1 VTSASKPRKRG
12 RRSRERAKARA
23 ARARQTRV
31 QQERAEKRKLTPRQY
46 ARRRALGWS
55 LVATGVTVG
64 VLHWLQHLE
73 VFTAFPSVF
82 SDLGLGYPLAG
93 LLGILGAIRLSTA

>member
-1 VTSASKPRKRG
+1 MSGSKQGKRG
-12 RRSRERAKARA
+12 TRSSERAKARA
-23 ARARQTRV
+23 ASARETQV
-31 QQERAEKRKLTPRQY
+31 QQERAEKRKLTPGQY
-46 ARRRALGWS
+46 AGRRALGWS

-82 SDLGLGYPLAG
+82 SDLGLGYRLAG